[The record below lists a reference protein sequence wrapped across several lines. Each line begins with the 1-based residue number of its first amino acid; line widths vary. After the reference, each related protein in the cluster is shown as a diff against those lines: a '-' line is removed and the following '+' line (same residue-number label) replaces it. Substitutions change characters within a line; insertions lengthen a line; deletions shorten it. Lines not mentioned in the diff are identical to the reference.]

1 MGQAKSINQ
10 HRLTPVL
17 LLYHMQQ
24 QSAVF
29 HAADAASVGGNI
41 RKVMHVYI
49 RGNDENGTN

>member
-1 MGQAKSINQ
+1 MRQAKSINQ